1 MSAPSSFRMTSML
14 TMPSE
19 VEAELRVRRLGLGL
33 KDGRVKEEEEEEE
46 EVTINEM
53 DTMGKFPCLR
63 CEK

>member
-1 MSAPSSFRMTSML
+1 MNAPSSFRMTSML

-33 KDGRVKEEEEEEE
+33 KDPVKGE

-53 DTMGKFPCLR
+53 DTMGKFPCVR

>member
-33 KDGRVKEEEEEEE
+33 KDGRVKEEEEEE
-46 EVTINEM
+46 VTINEM